1 MDLLYGSFEVHAWWA
16 FRPGVVVWGGNWSW
30 FRVDAE
36 LASVGTVEVEMAE
49 GSFDAPTSF
58 VDQGVMM
65 PAEEDQIVETGG
77 SAL

>member
-1 MDLLYGSFEVHAWWA
+1 
-16 FRPGVVVWGGNWSW
+16 
-30 FRVDAE
+30 VDAE
-36 LASVGTVEVEMAE
+36 LASVGTVEVEMAG
-49 GSFDAPTSF
+49 GSFDAPASF